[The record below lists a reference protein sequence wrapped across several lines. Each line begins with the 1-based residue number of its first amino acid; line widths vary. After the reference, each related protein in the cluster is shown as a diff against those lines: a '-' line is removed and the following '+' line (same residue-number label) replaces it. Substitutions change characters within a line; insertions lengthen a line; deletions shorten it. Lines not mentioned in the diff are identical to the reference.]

1 MKIVVILTFMAS
13 SACYCQSRNI
23 EKATETFTKEQ
34 LIDKYLRNGAWRY
47 YMFSSE
53 WQLCID
59 SGISINPGIAYFY
72 QQKAMPYFK
81 QGKYEVAMPIL
92 DKAVALDEGA
102 YIDYRAFMKC
112 IFSKQYEASIV
123 DFKKAKIVKGENVY
137 VMDHSYDFY
146 IGLSLIQLNRFNEA
160 IPYLKNSINKV
171 LTTSGEKW
179 VHALD
184 YFYLGIAYQELQQH
198 KEAIVYFDKALTNYQ
213 NFSDAE
219 YYKVLS
225 LSRSGKYEEASELLK
240 FCDKNFKMGFT
251 INEDNAIYERY
262 PYQISQRYID
272 MINKK

>member
-1 MKIVVILTFMAS
+1 MAS

-72 QQKAMPYFK
+72 QQKSMPYFK

-92 DKAVALDEGA
+92 DKAVVLDEGA

-198 KEAIVYFDKALTNYQ
+198 KEAIFYFDKALTNYQ

-240 FCDKNFKMGFT
+240 FCDKHFKMGFT

-272 MINKK
+272 MINRK